1 MLIFLLVN
9 KMFLGKSYRYLVK
22 NVKLYLN
29 FLLNYLYELY
39 YTLMANDLFF
49 NKVII
54 AKRISLQYP
63 NHTNI
68 N

>member
-1 MLIFLLVN
+1 MVN
-9 KMFLGKSYRYLVK
+9 KMFLGKNYKYLAK
-22 NVKLYLN
+22 NVMLYLN

-54 AKRISLQYP
+54 VKRMNLQYP

>member
-1 MLIFLLVN
+1 MVN
-9 KMFLGKSYRYLVK
+9 KMFLGKNYKYLAE
-22 NVKLYLN
+22 NVMLYLN

-54 AKRISLQYP
+54 VKRMNLQYP